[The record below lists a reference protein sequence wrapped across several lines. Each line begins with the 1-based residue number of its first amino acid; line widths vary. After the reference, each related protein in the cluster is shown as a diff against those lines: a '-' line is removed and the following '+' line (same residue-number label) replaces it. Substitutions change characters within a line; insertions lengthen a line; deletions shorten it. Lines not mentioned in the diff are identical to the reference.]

1 MKDYMITD
9 DTLAICPNGKG
20 KATIIEKN
28 STFDVEI
35 SPRTII
41 NKNSLMYGSSLDGRL
56 ESTNYHVGRKYK
68 QPLVI
73 SEINDII
80 LFPTRSPRL
89 RSCIWINFINIKNIL
104 KDSESNRGI
113 IEFSNGILIDADIS
127 FYILNNQY
135 NNTLRLVAEY
145 KKKHLN

>member
-1 MKDYMITD
+1 
-9 DTLAICPNGKG
+9 
-20 KATIIEKN
+20 
-28 STFDVEI
+28 
-35 SPRTII
+35 
-41 NKNSLMYGSSLDGRL
+41 MYGSSLDGRL
-56 ESTNYHVGRKYK
+56 ESTNYHVGHKYK

-80 LFPTRSPRL
+80 LFPTKSPRL

-113 IEFSNGILIDADIS
+113 IEFSNGILIDVAIS